1 MIERERVEKII
12 HLLRKHTVGMTD
24 PAALTI
30 VKKFGRNPF
39 LVLISCMLSLRTQ
52 DKVSLPA
59 SLRLFEVAKTPKDM
73 ASIPLHNLEKLIYPV
88 GFYKNKAKHI
98 HLTCKKILTDFDG
111 VVPNTR
117 EQLMSLSGVGRKT
130 ANLVLGEGFGIPAI
144 CVDTHVHRISNRLGI
159 VSTKTVEGTEEALM
173 KVLPEEY
180 WIEYNKLL
188 VMWGQNVCLPIS
200 PLCSSCILLPLCPQK
215 GVTRHR

>member
-1 MIERERVEKII
+1 MVARKKIDKII
-12 HLLRKHTVGMTD
+12 DLLRKNTVGMTD

-30 VKKFGRNPF
+30 VKTFGRNPF

-59 SLRLFEVAKTPKDM
+59 SLRLFEVAQTPKDM
-73 ASIPLHNLEKLIYPV
+73 ASLPLHTLEKLIYPV
-88 GFYKNKAKHI
+88 GFYKNKTKHI
-98 HLTCKKILTDFDG
+98 HLTCKKLLAEFKE
-111 VVPNTR
+111 VVPQTR
-117 EQLMSLSGVGRKT
+117 EQLMSLPGVGRKT

-159 VSTKTVEGTEEALM
+159 VATKTVEETEEALM
-173 KVLPEEY
+173 KVLPKEY
-180 WIEYNKLL
+180 WIEYNRLL

-200 PLCSSCILLPLCPQK
+200 PLCSSCVLLPLCPQK
-215 GVTRHR
+215 GVMRHR